1 MYPILYKSEFL
12 IIDSYSVFFL
22 FAWIVGGV
30 VYFREFRRLG
40 WALEEMLMVM
50 GGCIIGA
57 VFGSYLFNAIFL
69 GWEEVPKIIS
79 TFEFGGKTV
88 LGGIAGGF
96 LGVEI
101 AKKKIGYPYSTG
113 DAFALAIPLGHAIGR
128 VGCLLGG
135 CCYGTVCE
143 LPWAISYP
151 EGSFLHL
158 LQVSQGI
165 IPESAIRSLAVH
177 PTPIYEIV
185 FNLGLFAF
193 FYTKRGTYKVQGSMF
208 RLYLATYGSFRL
220 LEEFI
225 RGDSPPAEMAI
236 FTPVQILLLVAVV
249 YFGRQFYNNE
259 LKNNI
264 AGAVG

>member
-1 MYPILYKSEFL
+1 MHPILFEAGSVSV
-12 IIDSYSVFFL
+12 DSYSFFFTL
-22 FAWIVGGV
+22 AWIVGGV
-30 VYFREFRRLG
+30 VYYREFRRLG

-57 VFGSYLFNAIFL
+57 VFGSYLFNAFFL

-79 TFEFGGKTV
+79 AFEFGGKTV
-88 LGGIAGGF
+88 LGAIAGGF

-101 AKKKIGYPYSTG
+101 AKKKIGYPHSTG

-135 CCYGTVCE
+135 CCYGTVCD

-151 EGSFLHL
+151 EGSLLHVIH
-158 LQVSQGI
+158 VSDGL
-165 IPESAIRSLAVH
+165 IPETAIASLAVH
-177 PTPIYEIV
+177 PTPVYEII

-193 FYTKRGTYKVQGSMF
+193 FYTKRGTYKVRGSMF
-208 RLYLATYGSFRL
+208 RLYLAAYGLFRL

-225 RGDSPPAEMAI
+225 RGDSLPAETVI
-236 FTPVQILLLVAVV
+236 FTPVQILLLVAVI

-264 AGAVG
+264 AGAAG

>member
-1 MYPILYKSEFL
+1 MHPILFEAGSVSV
-12 IIDSYSVFFL
+12 DSYSFFFTL
-22 FAWIVGGV
+22 AWIVGGV
-30 VYFREFRRLG
+30 VYYREFRRLG

-57 VFGSYLFNAIFL
+57 VFGSYLFNAVFL

-79 TFEFGGKTV
+79 AFEFGGKTV

-101 AKKKIGYPYSTG
+101 AKKKIGYPHSTG

-135 CCYGTVCE
+135 CCYGIVCD

-151 EGSFLHL
+151 EGSLLHVIH
-158 LQVSQGI
+158 VSDGL
-165 IPESAIRSLAVH
+165 IPKTAIASLAVH
-177 PTPIYEIV
+177 PTPVYEII

-193 FYTKRGTYKVQGSMF
+193 FYTKRGTYKVRGSMF
-208 RLYLATYGSFRL
+208 RLYLAAYGLFRL

-225 RGDSPPAEMAI
+225 RGDSPPAETVI
-236 FTPVQILLLVAVV
+236 FTPVQILLLVVV
-249 YFGRQFYNNE
+249 IYFGRQFYNNE
-259 LKNNI
+259 LKKNI
-264 AGAVG
+264 AGAAG